1 MRKEIVIG
9 ALFGDE
15 GKGTLVQWLC
25 RKSLDEGRSPL
36 VLRFTG
42 GPQAAHTVK
51 SSLAGRPVTHVF
63 ASFGSGSLLGIPTLY
78 RPSSMIDPICLKNEW
93 EVLKGKCSLQPI
105 WDVRQAPIIT
115 PYDVEANRND
125 AQNRED
131 GTCGKG
137 VYMAWKRTLSGL
149 RFTLENVPEEILS
162 KVAHYYRTER
172 YASYDEMFTEAFE
185 WARKENRPLQE
196 GNFDDWIFES
206 TQGLLLDA
214 DRGFLPH
221 VTATSTGLNALDP
234 SELDGANVYLV
245 VRTYLTRH
253 GNGYEPLVLENYDL
267 CDEENETN
275 GMNEFQGRFKT
286 GLFDF
291 DLLNEAFERHSLAA
305 YAHCRFHLAITHLD
319 VVSRMGRMAYLKGG
333 EVHQLHFRKEDACES
348 VARLFRENCALKF
361 TSILCS
367 DSPMG
372 DFQRVG

>member
-1 MRKEIVIG
+1 MRKKIVIG

-36 VLRFTG
+36 VVRFTG

-51 SSLAGRPVTHVF
+51 SSVAGRPITHVF
-63 ASFGSGSLLGIPTLY
+63 SSFGSGSLLGAPTLY

-93 EVLKGKCSLQPI
+93 EVLKGKCHPQPI

-149 RFTLENVPEEILS
+149 RFTLGNTPDEILS
-162 KVAHYYRTER
+162 QVANYYKTER
-172 YASYDEMFTEAFE
+172 YAPYDEMFVEAFE
-185 WARKENRPLQE
+185 WARKENLPLQE
-196 GNFDDWIFES
+196 GDFDDWIFES

-214 DRGFLPH
+214 DKGFLPH
-221 VTATSTGLNALDP
+221 VTATSTGLDALEP
-234 SELDGANVYLV
+234 SDREGADVYFV

-253 GNGYEPLVLENYDL
+253 GNGYEPLSHEGYDL
-267 CDEENETN
+267 SDEENETN
-275 GMNEFQGRFKT
+275 VMNEFQGRFKT
-286 GLFDF
+286 GIFDF
-291 DLLNEAFERHSLAA
+291 DLLNEAFKRHSLSA
-305 YAHCRFHLAITHLD
+305 YNHCRFHLAITHLD
-319 VVSRMGRMAYLKGG
+319 VVARMGKMLYLKAGK
-333 EVHQLHFRKEDACES
+333 VSQLSIPKENAYAS
-348 VARLFRENCALKF
+348 IARLFRENCSLEF
-361 TSILCS
+361 DSIWGS
-367 DSPMG
+367 DSPYG
-372 DFQRVG
+372 NFQQI